1 MRAKS
6 RIQRTGRPPDF
17 LGDFMGEDER
27 VFVVCS
33 NSSSVNSKSGSG
45 WRAKNR
51 LDSALPA
58 NDGPPAT
65 ANIGH
70 LPVAIS
76 GKRSYSVKVL
86 ITKVPWSQFCGE
98 ILHGEY
104 ASGSELSCQQ
114 DCFWVQDRT

>member
-27 VFVVCS
+27 VLVVCS
-33 NSSSVNSKSGSG
+33 NSSSLNSKSASG
-45 WRAKNR
+45 WQAKNR
-51 LDSALPA
+51 LESSLPA

-65 ANIGH
+65 ANIGR
-70 LPVAIS
+70 LPVAII

-86 ITKVPWSQFCGE
+86 STKVRWSQFCGE
-98 ILHGEY
+98 ILQRE
-104 ASGSELSCQQ
+104 
-114 DCFWVQDRT
+114 